1 MRACGSLVASRH
13 SHMSSTTAA
22 AVPGGKTWFGHPRGL
37 STLFFTE
44 MWERFSYY
52 GMRALL
58 ILFLVASVQNGG
70 FGLTDKKAAAIYGL
84 YTAGVYLMALPGGW
98 IADRIFGQRRAV
110 FIGGCVIAAGHF
122 SMAVPT
128 VPSFYL
134 GLCLIVVGTG
144 LLKPNVSAMVG
155 DLYPEGGARRDSG
168 FSFFYMGINTGAF
181 IGPFICGFLGERVNW
196 HFGFGAA
203 GVGMVLGLVQYR
215 LGARHLGTAGL
226 PRPPAQDPVTRGKA
240 VRGVLIGV
248 AILAAALF
256 AGALANLSLE
266 TAARGTGVVIVSIV
280 LLYFGSVLLSGG
292 LTVAEKKRV
301 VVIFLFFLASSL
313 FWAGYEQ
320 AGSSFNLFASRLTDR
335 MVGSWEV
342 PASWFQAVPPTFVI
356 LLSPVFSLV
365 WLRLRD
371 GGPSMPAKLGLGL
384 VLLAIGM
391 FVMAVAAANTRGGAD
406 KVGPWWLVTTYF
418 IHTVGELC
426 LSPVGLSSV
435 TKLAPRRLVGQMM
448 GTFFMGNALGN
459 LIAGL
464 TAGSFSTMPLPVLFG
479 TIAKVT
485 GIGGLLLLIFSGPIR
500 RLIGVLPTRGDTP
513 ATVETE
519 APA

>member
-1 MRACGSLVASRH
+1 
-13 SHMSSTTAA
+13 MSSTSAA

-134 GLCLIVVGTG
+134 GLCLIVIGTG

-168 FSFFYMGINTGAF
+168 FSFFYMGINSGAF

-203 GVGMVLGLVQYR
+203 GVGMVLGLIQYR
-215 LGARHLGTAGL
+215 LGARTSRNG
-226 PRPPAQDPVTRGKA
+226 R
-240 VRGVLIGV
+240 
-248 AILAAALF
+248 AAA
-256 AGALANLSLE
+256 APG
-266 TAARGTGVVIVSIV
+266 
-280 LLYFGSVLLSGG
+280 
-292 LTVAEKKRV
+292 
-301 VVIFLFFLASSL
+301 
-313 FWAGYEQ
+313 
-320 AGSSFNLFASRLTDR
+320 AGSRRPEDRHPGRPDRSRDSRGGARRRRHGERQSRNGGQGHGGRDR
-335 MVGSWEV
+335 LDR
-342 PASWFQAVPPTFVI
+342 PA
-356 LLSPVFSLV
+356 L
-365 WLRLRD
+365 LRLR
-371 GGPSMPAKLGLGL
+371 PP
-384 VLLAIGM
+384 
-391 FVMAVAAANTRGGAD
+391 F
-406 KVGPWWLVTTYF
+406 
-418 IHTVGELC
+418 
-426 LSPVGLSSV
+426 
-435 TKLAPRRLVGQMM
+435 RRLDGRREE
-448 GTFFMGNALGN
+448 ARRRD
-459 LIAGL
+459 
-464 TAGSFSTMPLPVLFG
+464 LPVLPG
-479 TIAKVT
+479 VVPLL
-485 GIGGLLLLIFSGPIR
+485 GGLRAGRLFVQPLCVAADRSHGR
-500 RLIGVLPTRGDTP
+500 RLGAARRRGSRP
-513 ATVETE
+513 C
-519 APA
+519 PRRS